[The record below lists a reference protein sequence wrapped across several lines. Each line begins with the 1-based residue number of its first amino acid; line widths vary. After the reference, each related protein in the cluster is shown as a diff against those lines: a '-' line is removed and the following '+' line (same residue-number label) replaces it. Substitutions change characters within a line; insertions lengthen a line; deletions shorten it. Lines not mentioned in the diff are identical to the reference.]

1 MISSNCEEEVR
12 SPNVEVRIANVEV
25 SVRGTLRWTFRIR
38 TSQFELRHSH
48 FDLRISH
55 FHGVLHC
62 APMPTWKLTIE
73 YKGTRYLGWQEQKQG
88 RTVQDALRAAAED
101 YFDEK
106 IDLGGSGRTDAGV
119 HALAQVAHLRAVK
132 KRPTEPIQAALNER
146 LPADIHILKVES
158 VAERFHA
165 RHSAIARQYL
175 YQISTR
181 RTAFAKDYVW
191 WVKSGLDL
199 ARMEQCAQAFAGKH
213 DFHNFTER
221 PSDQGSTLV
230 VGEEVRLKTIEDL
243 ILVRFAASHFLWKMV
258 RRVVGVLVQVGTGA
272 LKVEAVTQFLKKP
285 PADVGQWTAPAAGLF
300 LERVLYPGESVSNE
314 IQAAVPVHRFGGSG
328 FFA

>member
-1 MISSNCEEEVR
+1 MLQRMVCV
-12 SPNVEVRIANVEV
+12 SPPGDT
-25 SVRGTLRWTFRIR
+25 GTIFTLSFVLRN
-38 TSQFELRHSH
+38 SQFELRTSNFVLGNSS
-48 FDLRISH
+48 FDLRTSL
-55 FHGVLHC
+55 FSGVLHC

-88 RTVQDALRAAAED
+88 RTVQGALREAAEN

-132 KRPTEPIQAALNER
+132 KRSTEPIQAALNER
-146 LPADIHILKVES
+146 LPSDIHILKVES

-181 RTAFAKDYVW
+181 RTAFSKDYVW
-191 WVKSGLDL
+191 WVKSRLDL
-199 ARMEQCAQAFAGKH
+199 ARMEQCAQVFVGKH

-221 PSDQGSTLV
+221 PGEQGSTLV
-230 VGEEVRLKTIEDL
+230 VVEDLRLKPVEDL

-258 RRVVGVLVQVGTGA
+258 RRVVGVLVQVGIGT
-272 LKVEAVTQFLKKP
+272 LKVEAVSQFLNKP
-285 PADVGQWTAPAAGLF
+285 PAEVGQWTAPAAGLF
-300 LERVLYPGESVSNE
+300 LERVLYPGESRSDE
-314 IQAAVPVHRFGGSG
+314 IRPAVPVHRVDGHRL
-328 FFA
+328 